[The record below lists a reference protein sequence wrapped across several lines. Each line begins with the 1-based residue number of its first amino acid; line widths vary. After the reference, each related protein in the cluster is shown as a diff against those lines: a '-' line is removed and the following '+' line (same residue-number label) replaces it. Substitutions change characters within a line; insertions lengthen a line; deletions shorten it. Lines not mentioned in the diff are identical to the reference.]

1 MAKIVEYRDIPLSD
15 LSIGKS
21 QARTVDPGRD
31 VDELA
36 RSIEVQGLLQP
47 IVVCPLAESEKWE
60 ILTGQRRFLA
70 HQRLR
75 RETISAAVLDERVGE
90 AEAKTISVTEN
101 LVRRQLTGK
110 ELTDSITYLYGVYGS
125 VRDVAVTTGISATTI
140 RKHVKARRLVPE
152 LREMY
157 DEGKIDINVALDAQD
172 AATEADKD
180 EPDAELAVKLAGEM
194 APMTGVQRKKFGEDR
209 RAQPEKPIDQAIE
222 DAKSG
227 ARIIQIVATVTQE
240 THRGVAEYAKR
251 EGRNRDEAAAALIE
265 QALVEHGLL
274 EE

>member
-1 MAKIVEYRDIPLSD
+1 MAKIVEYRDIPLNA
-15 LSIGKS
+15 LTIGKS
-21 QARTVDPGRD
+21 QARTVDAGRD

-47 IVVCPLAESEKWE
+47 IVVCPLAEPEKWE

-70 HQRLR
+70 HQRLE
-75 RETISAAVLDERVGE
+75 RETISAAVLDKRVGE

-110 ELTDSITYLYGVYGS
+110 ELTDSITYLYGEYGS
-125 VRDVAVTTGISATTI
+125 VNHVALETGISVTTV
-140 RKHVKARRLVPE
+140 RKHVKARRLVPV

-172 AATEADKD
+172 AATEADEE
-180 EPDAELAVKLAGEM
+180 EPDTELAVKLAREM
-194 APMTGVQRKKFGEDR
+194 APMTGVQRRKFEKDR
-209 RAQPEKPIDQAIE
+209 RSKPEKPVDQAIE

-227 ARIIQIVATVTQE
+227 ASIIQIVATVTRE

>member
-1 MAKIVEYRDIPLSD
+1 MAKIVEYRDIPLTD
-15 LSIGKS
+15 LLIGKS
-21 QARTVDPGRD
+21 QVRTVDPGRD

-36 RSIEVQGLLQP
+36 QSIKVQGLLQP
-47 IVVCPLAESEKWE
+47 IVVCPDAEPGKWE

-70 HQRLR
+70 HQQLG
-75 RETISAAVLDERVGE
+75 RETISAAVLDERIGE

-110 ELTDSITYLYGVYGS
+110 ELTDGITYLYGVYGS
-125 VRDVAVTTGISATTI
+125 VRDVATTTGISVTTI

-152 LREMY
+152 LRAMY
-157 DEGKIDINVALDAQD
+157 DGGEIDINVALDAQD
-172 AATEADKD
+172 AATEADAED
-180 EPDAELAVKLAGEM
+180 PDTELAVKLAREM
-194 APMTGVQRKKFGEDR
+194 APMTGIQRKKFEKDR
-209 RAQPEKPIDQAIE
+209 RAKPEKPVDQAIE

-227 ARIIQIVATVTQE
+227 ARVVQIVATVTQE
-240 THRGVAEYAKR
+240 THRGIAKYAKS